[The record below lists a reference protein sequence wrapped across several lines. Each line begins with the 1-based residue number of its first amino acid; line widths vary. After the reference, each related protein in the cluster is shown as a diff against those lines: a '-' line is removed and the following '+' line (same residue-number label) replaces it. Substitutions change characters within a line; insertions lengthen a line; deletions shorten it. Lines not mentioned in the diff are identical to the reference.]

1 MGESRSVVDAIKNQV
16 RSGGSAF
23 KNFFAIR
30 GSGEQ
35 VRIRFLDNLD
45 KAIQITMHTRWQDID
60 HPCLT
65 YYGKPCPNCDNPDI
79 KAVDFFAMN
88 VYNYETKKVEI
99 FFFKAS
105 KNSPLNQIVMIY
117 ENSSDDPKRKTI
129 TNQDLIIQRNG
140 VKFETSY
147 AVIQGRK
154 GQFPKAGQVKKFT
167 KKEIFD
173 LVLKAHNKVGEEID
187 DYEDVDEYEDDEV
200 TMEEKRPTKK
210 SMKKPKSRDYDDY
223 EEYDDDEEYE
233 DDDDEYDD
241 DYDDEVDED
250 DDEEYEDDDDD
261 EYESDDD
268 APWDDDDDEEEE
280 DEEYE
285 PPKRRTK
292 KAPAKKPATK
302 KVPAKKAPA
311 KRRRTR

>member
-154 GQFPKAGQVKKFT
+154 GKFPKAGQVKKFT

-187 DYEDVDEYEDDEV
+187 DYEDVDEYEEV
-200 TMEEKRPTKK
+200 EMEEKRPTKK
-210 SMKKPKSRDYDDY
+210 SAKKAKSRDYDDY
-223 EEYDDDEEYE
+223 EEYDDDDEYE